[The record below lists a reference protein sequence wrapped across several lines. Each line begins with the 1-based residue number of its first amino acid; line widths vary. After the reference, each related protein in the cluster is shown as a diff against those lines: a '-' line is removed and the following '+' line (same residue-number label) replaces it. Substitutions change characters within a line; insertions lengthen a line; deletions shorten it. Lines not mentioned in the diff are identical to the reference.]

1 MNSAIALFHV
11 NLHVSVIF
19 TGASSPESTVKCF
32 AVLLG
37 NWVEGS
43 KVTNKLYIIVYNNLS
58 YRTNEMRTGYV
69 VTSCFLRKTT

>member
-37 NWVEGS
+37 NWVEGA
-43 KVTNKLYIIVYNNLS
+43 KVTNKLYNSLQ
-58 YRTNEMRTGYV
+58 
-69 VTSCFLRKTT
+69 